1 VLLNPHRFGADRGP
15 EERLKF
21 LLGGAGC
28 FWALFASVR
37 AEGYRS
43 GCFRTLFAP
52 YVGVQSIGGGKAA
65 DIPGPKKCGDE
76 NPIRR
81 KRGGFLKPSFRRKGC
96 VGKAPETPI

>member
-1 VLLNPHRFGADRGP
+1 VLQDPLHFGAGRAP
-15 EERLKF
+15 QERLKF
-21 LLGGAGC
+21 LLGGA
-28 FWALFASVR
+28 
-37 AEGYRS
+37 

-65 DIPGPKKCGDE
+65 DIPGPRKCGDE

-96 VGKAPETPI
+96 VGKAPETSI